1 MSFVCAVG
9 ATIVQEWIRRF
20 QLLIQLW
27 SSPHRRS
34 AHIRASLSRDRFLE
48 IVPASLK
55 SLNLLLHTSIY
66 FFLAGLCTMPA
77 FFDDTSTLVVATV
90 CFALAVLGYFSM
102 TSTMFFRLD
111 PLFLFQNVLL
121 LHTHDVTLLDYC
133 WLPFSLRFSLP
144 SLRISLPS
152 LPFSLPSLPFSL
164 PSLHSP
170 LSRPISSRWRTL
182 LWVARNIEEYA
193 STRPSTLDA
202 DAMSWVLDSLADE
215 EGREQF
221 LAGIPDFY
229 KSTQV
234 EDIPAKDLHQA
245 NMETSSNVILAFID
259 RSLSSDLPEET
270 RRRRIKVSLEAM
282 QAHPY
287 LLHRCFYHALQAF
300 STESA
305 IFKSVDFILLADQHA
320 DDDDVD
326 IRTLARH
333 IITTAINCLEDYH
346 ADQRWAGIVQRR
358 LNWPEDLFHPEQR
371 DNIKLRN
378 LIQLARQL
386 NNPHPNSDTFSPEVL
401 DHLLRDA
408 CKLNVGNVTSKLQ
421 DEFCDLYNELVTVAQ
436 LPGQDPVLL
445 LNVTPILSF
454 IRAVHVALHDKTEP
468 QLPPTPANT
477 TSQGPALQNPS
488 SYTLCAVSHHPVT
501 STNPSSNIS
510 VAFDSGD
517 A

>member
-1 MSFVCAVG
+1 MFWFASLVMSFVCAVG

-20 QLLIQLW
+20 QLLTQLW

-66 FFLAGLCTMPA
+66 FFLVGLCIVPA
-77 FFDDTSTLVVATV
+77 YFGDIPTFIVAFV
-90 CFALAVLGYFSM
+90 CFILALLGYILV
-102 TSTMFFRLD
+102 TLGKFFR
-111 PLFLFQNVLL
+111 PNSFFNFSNTLL
-121 LHTHDVTLLDYC
+121 IHSRDVTLLNFC
-133 WLPFSLRFSLP
+133 WLPFSRPFSVP
-144 SLRISLPS
+144 FSVPFS
-152 LPFSLPSLPFSL
+152 LPFSLSFSWI
-164 PSLHSP
+164 PAN
-170 LSRPISSRWRTL
+170 RWRTL
-182 LWVARNIEEYA
+182 LWTALDIEEDA
-193 STRPSTLDA
+193 STCPSILDA
-202 DAMSWVLDSLADE
+202 DAMSWVLHSLADE

-221 LAGIPDFY
+221 LAGIPCFY

-234 EDIPAKDLHQA
+234 EDIQAKDLHQA

-270 RRRRIKVSLEAM
+270 RWRRVKVSLEAM

-287 LLHRCFYHALQAF
+287 LLHRSFHRALRAY
-300 STESA
+300 SAKSA

-320 DDDDVD
+320 NDDDVD

-333 IITTAINCLEDYH
+333 IITTAINRLEDYH

-358 LNWPEDLFHPEQR
+358 LNWPEDLFRQEQR

-421 DEFCDLYNELVTVAQ
+421 HEFCDLYNELVTVAQ
-436 LPGQDPVLL
+436 LPGQDPALL
-445 LNVTPILSF
+445 SNVMLLLSF
-454 IRAVHVALHDKTEP
+454 IRAVHVSLHDKTEP
-468 QLPPTPANT
+468 QLPPSSANT
-477 TSQGPALQNPS
+477 ANQGSALQSPS
-488 SYTLCAVSHHPVT
+488 SYTPCDVSHHPVT
-501 STNPSSNIS
+501 PTNPSSNIS
-510 VAFDSGD
+510 VALDSGD
-517 A
+517 V